1 MCLSLGQPEIDAAV
15 KEIGPKAVA
24 VRADSSDIADIA
36 HFFEASAPRSG
47 SRVFQAS
54 SAWRTFWTA
63 DSKLKGEMVAG
74 FWTVRSAISLEVYTP
89 NHERATMTSERKVV
103 VIGASRRIGAQLSKA
118 CRHIGYRVNPDGRSC
133 NSLSH

>member
-63 DSKLKGEMVAG
+63 DSKLKGG
-74 FWTVRSAISLEVYTP
+74 
-89 NHERATMTSERKVV
+89 N
-103 VIGASRRIGAQLSKA
+103 G
-118 CRHIGYRVNPDGRSC
+118 GRLLDSPFGDQP
-133 NSLSH
+133 

>member
-1 MCLSLGQPEIDAAV
+1 MCLSLGQPKIDAAV

-36 HFFEASAPRSG
+36 HFFEASGARSG

-63 DSKLKGEMVAG
+63 DSKLAG
-74 FWTVRSAISLEVYTP
+74 FWTVCSAISLEVYTP

-118 CRHIGYRVNPDGRSC
+118 SRHIGYRVNPDGRSC